1 MVAAGQCEPSF
12 RVPQDDLNSEVPP
25 PTSNIVPDFHFL
37 KDQNC
42 WKHCISIPSV
52 QKTKRIVFGAPYERG
67 SPDRGDCLYI
77 RLSPTPCFLLKH
89 CPHISNYVLAAAYK
103 YYLYQKKLTLP
114 YIFAALIIKA
124 FHYLA
129 INFSFTTFA
138 SDGGQICNKMELD
151 DLIFHLC
158 LSLLIVEQL
167 FCKAAPLINLW
178 TGRTN
183 SFGRY
188 HC

>member
-1 MVAAGQCEPSF
+1 MIWTLKFLHPHLIFYLTFFFWKIKIFENIASVFPPSKK
-12 RVPQDDLNSEVPP
+12 LNTLFLGHLMREGPLTGETVYISDSPP
-25 PTSNIVPDFHFL
+25 HYVFFWNTAP
-37 KDQNC
+37 
-42 WKHCISIPSV
+42 ISPIMSLL
-52 QKTKRIVFGAPYERG
+52 QLI
-67 SPDRGDCLYI
+67 YI
-77 RLSPTPCFLLKH
+77 IFIK
-89 CPHISNYVLAAAYK
+89 
-103 YYLYQKKLTLP
+103 KKLTLP